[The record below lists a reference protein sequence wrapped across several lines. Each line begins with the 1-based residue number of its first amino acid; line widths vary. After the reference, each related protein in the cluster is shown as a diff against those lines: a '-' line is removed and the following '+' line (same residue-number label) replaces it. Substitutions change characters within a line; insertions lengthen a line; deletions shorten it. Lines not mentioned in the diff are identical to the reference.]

1 MKTILRSIK
10 RYPVSTGLNVLSL
23 IIAFSGIITI
33 LLYISF
39 ENSFDKHNENYETVY
54 KVQVG
59 KDGSSV
65 PAVMSTV
72 IKRDVP
78 EIAAITPV
86 FFRNY
91 LFSLPNT
98 KDKDKFYRKSIMYVN
113 NEVFDIFTFD
123 FILGN
128 KQNALTKP
136 NTVVLTESLS
146 KTLFGNANPV
156 GKEVSIN
163 YQLYNCTGVIK
174 DLPKTSSFQTDCLIS
189 FETLIQQP
197 ENNWVNKWSEW
208 SFVIFAKINKDETPD
223 SIIPKLN
230 SIEEIEEK
238 YKDKGEAT
246 LNHFFYLLP
255 LKDLHFTNTGRFSY
269 VNPTVLKVLYLLALI
284 LAIMG
289 IVNFINLLTS
299 QAMQRAKSFT
309 IKRVLGASRLNMIT
323 QIIIES
329 IFISL
334 FALLIA
340 LLLHNL
346 LFQTIENV
354 LQIDGLSFTGR
365 EYWYIFFIAMAI
377 IYGFIVSLYPARYIT
392 STQIAQSIK
401 GVMKFTGKGKR
412 IRNILLVLQFS
423 FTIML
428 IIGAIAI
435 NKQIFFWHNFDTG
448 IKTENIVYLPT
459 TKNIRNHSEAFAKEL
474 LKDKNIT
481 DYTYSSFVPGT
492 VGMKWG
498 RTINEQKISITCWPI
513 DERFLDFFDIE
524 ITEGRKFSENL
535 EADKDKFIINE
546 AAVKE
551 FNWDKPLEVIMKG
564 FGPEGEIIGVA
575 KDFNF
580 SSLKERIQP
589 MQFWL
594 TNERKYVIMLKINK
608 GNITETI
615 KHIENTWN
623 NFEKDATFGYRFLD
637 DRLQDLYSREE
648 GIAYFIEFVALWSI
662 LLSITGLLG
671 LALFVARQRTKE
683 IGIRRANGA
692 SIKEIMI
699 MLNYDFV
706 KRIIIAFI
714 IAAPVAYYAIDKW
727 LENFAYKTQISWW
740 IFVLAGLLTI
750 LLSVLSVSIQTFR
763 VARKNPVEAL
773 RYE

>member
-1 MKTILRSIK
+1 MKKIFQSIK

-39 ENSFDKHNENYETVY
+39 ENSFDKHHENYETIY
-54 KVQVG
+54 KVQVHN
-59 KDGSSV
+59 DGGTV
-65 PAVMSTV
+65 PAIMSSV

-78 EIAAITPV
+78 EIAAITPMW
-86 FFRNY
+86 FTNN
-91 LFSLPNT
+91 LISLPNT
-98 KDKDKFYRKSIMYVN
+98 NDKDKFYHKSMLYVEN
-113 NEVFDIFTFD
+113 DIFDIFTFD
-123 FILGN
+123 FVLGN
-128 KQNALTKP
+128 KENALSKP
-136 NTVVLTESLS
+136 NTVVLTKSLSESL
-146 KTLFGNANPV
+146 FGTVNPV
-156 GKEVSIN
+156 GKDVSIN
-163 YQLYNCTGVIK
+163 SQIYNCTGVIK
-174 DLPKTSSFQTDCLIS
+174 DLPKTSSFYTDCLLS
-189 FETLIQQP
+189 FETLLQQ
-197 ENNWVNKWSEW
+197 ENKWVEEWSEW
-208 SFVIFAKINKDETPD
+208 SFVIFAKINKNETPENIV
-223 SIIPKLN
+223 SKLN
-230 SIEEIEEK
+230 SIKEIEDR
-238 YKDKGEAT
+238 YKEEGETT
-246 LNHFFYLLP
+246 LDDFFYLLP
-255 LKDLHFTNTGRFSY
+255 LKDMHFTNTGMFSY
-269 VNPTVLKVLYLLALI
+269 ANPTVLNVLYLLAFI

-309 IKRVLGASRLNMIT
+309 IKRVLGASRLNLIT

-329 IFISL
+329 VFISL
-334 FALLIA
+334 LSLLVA

-346 LFQTIENV
+346 FFQSIEDV
-354 LQIDGLSFTGR
+354 LQIDGLSFAGR
-365 EYWYIFFIAMAI
+365 GYWYFYFIAMAI
-377 IYGFIVSLYPARYIT
+377 IYGFVASLYPARYIT

-401 GVMKFTGKGKR
+401 GVMKFSGKGKR

-448 IKTENIVYLPT
+448 IQTESIVYLNT
-459 TKNIRNHSEAFAKEL
+459 TKNIKEHSDAFAKEL
-474 LKDKNIT
+474 IKDNNIT
-481 DYTYSSFVPGT
+481 DYTYSSFVPGA
-492 VGMKWG
+492 VWMKWG
-498 RTINEQKISITCWPI
+498 RTINEQNVSITCWPI

-524 ITEGRKFSENL
+524 ITAGRKFSENI
-535 EADKDKFIINE
+535 EADKDKFILNE

-551 FNWDKPLEVIMKG
+551 FNWDKPLEKIMPG
-564 FGPEGEIIGVA
+564 FGFEGEIIGVA

-580 SSLKERIQP
+580 SSLKEKIQP

-594 TNERKYVIMLKINK
+594 TDGRKYVIMLKINK

-623 NFEKDATFGYRFLD
+623 NFEQEATFDYKFLD
-637 DRLQDLYSREE
+637 EKLQVQYSREE

-692 SIKEIMI
+692 SIKEVLI

-706 KRIIIAFI
+706 KWILIAFFL
-714 IAAPVAYYAIDKW
+714 AVPVAYYAVHKW
-727 LENFAYKTQISWW
+727 LENFAYRTEISWW
-740 IFVLAGLLTI
+740 VFVLAGVFTLI
-750 LLSVLSVSIQTFR
+750 IAVLAVSIQTFR
-763 VARKNPVEAL
+763 VAHKNPIKAL